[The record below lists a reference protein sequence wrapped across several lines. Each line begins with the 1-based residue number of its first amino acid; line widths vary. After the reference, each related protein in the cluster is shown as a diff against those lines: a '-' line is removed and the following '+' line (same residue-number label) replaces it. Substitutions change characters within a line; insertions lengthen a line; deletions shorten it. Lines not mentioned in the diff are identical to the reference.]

1 MLLFFEFY
9 WLGCVGFLI
18 GLMLSPNFSF
28 DRFSFFDA
36 LRACPSVTLKH
47 LAGNCLSGKAD
58 GSYPASSLATV
69 INGGTIQR

>member
-36 LRACPSVTLKH
+36 LRALIWPYYCVVVVRQFLQDSKK
-47 LAGNCLSGKAD
+47 G
-58 GSYPASSLATV
+58 
-69 INGGTIQR
+69 